1 MSSKAKLQSLLTKIA
16 NWDEFYYGL
25 DEPGLGTPGE
35 NGPAL
40 TLFRFSLS
48 MLYTKYWLKPLQI
61 YSAGING
68 SGWQLL
74 DHAGH
79 LGGVIF
85 AWWVLLLTQAGR
97 GFKIVSLSLLTAV
110 CTSGGWGKPSEKA
123 KLK

>member
-16 NWDEFYYGL
+16 NWDEFYYRL

-48 MLYTKYWLKPLQI
+48 VLYTKYWLKPLQI

-68 SGWQLL
+68 SGGAGFVWSGEGVAAPGPRRPSGRSHLRLVGAAL
-74 DHAGH
+74 DSGRK
-79 LGGVIF
+79 GV
-85 AWWVLLLTQAGR
+85 
-97 GFKIVSLSLLTAV
+97 
-110 CTSGGWGKPSEKA
+110 
-123 KLK
+123 